1 MTFSSDP
8 STFSN
13 WLSIKQDRKIHGKPV
28 TVVVS
33 DSDASSDLF
42 GSDDDKS
49 FEAQNGLI
57 ASLDMSE
64 DEVADWSLEQE

>member
-28 TVVVS
+28 IVVS

-64 DEVADWSLEQE
+64 DEVVDWSLEQE